1 MSGGVAN
8 VSLRPRH
15 ITPDCTHAH
24 ASRVVA
30 TTACNLQY
38 VKIQHSRGVFMQ
50 LVTTDAGEGLAVVSH
65 HVHTEVLRS
74 WCLDQAPLFVDDVV

>member
-1 MSGGVAN
+1 
-8 VSLRPRH
+8 
-15 ITPDCTHAH
+15 
-24 ASRVVA
+24 
-30 TTACNLQY
+30 
-38 VKIQHSRGVFMQ
+38 MQ